1 MSFTSK
7 CSKLSQVSRRLNH
20 RDLGLSL
27 EEPNSCLLLWS
38 KHSGRTTVSWS
49 KQGRQF
55 GLNANHA
62 VPKWCLRR
70 NPTKSQHCRSSFAF
84 VVRTRTQEHVV
95 TWRPGWWSEQCHQ
108 HATPGSTNDTRGMG
122 GVSRKRRVRSWD
134 PMGCLYQLALVWG
147 LLLLILCYPLLFIE
161 SEPLWLK
168 ANSFSKPC
176 SGIIGFRNAMSFWLV
191 TTYD

>member
-1 MSFTSK
+1 MQIMLYQNDAYDETQQK
-7 CSKLSQVSRRLNH
+7 ANIAAVHLHLSCARERKN
-20 RDLGLSL
+20 
-27 EEPNSCLLLWS
+27 
-38 KHSGRTTVSWS
+38 
-49 KQGRQF
+49 
-55 GLNANHA
+55 
-62 VPKWCLRR
+62 
-70 NPTKSQHCRSSFAF
+70 
-84 VVRTRTQEHVV
+84 QEHVV

-108 HATPGSTNDTRGMG
+108 HATPGSTNDTCGMG

-191 TTYD
+191 TTIVFCRCDVSCFP